1 MTGLRLS
8 VLAYLCAVSVATGG
22 ANPDPAWFAPKL
34 FAENCFSPFLT
45 AASAQEKMTL
55 PGVRIDFYDLGPFS
69 NADPSPAKGRA
80 ATPGTDRRCEI
91 AFDGDHGT
99 LAADAAVQGLTT
111 EGIATDAPL
120 PTTHTD
126 AGLSGTTLLAAR
138 FLNPKRIAV
147 VHTGTRPGPN
157 GVETFLLV
165 ERLTPLAST
174 QQN

>member
-1 MTGLRLS
+1 MTSARAGET
-8 VLAYLCAVSVATGG
+8 LAA
-22 ANPDPAWFAPKL
+22 
-34 FAENCFSPFLT
+34 
-45 AASAQEKMTL
+45 
-55 PGVRIDFYDLGPFS
+55 PGVRVDFYDLKPFS
-69 NADPSPAKGRA
+69 SAAPSPVTGRA

-111 EGIATDAPL
+111 EGVATDAAL